1 MASYVELGKL
11 GGKLWNAGKSFIKS
25 GGKALKTV
33 VDKTATYGGK
43 LEGKLS
49 KAAAEAKSAR
59 EAQALEKFNATYG
72 KHTFTPKGGTIIY
85 NKANSVFYS
94 TKGGTVTQR
103 FVKDGSTIKDL
114 KYGRN
119 YTEKD
124 FEAWYRNIQTGWKNS
139 RTQAETIAAEKKALE
154 KFNATYGKY
163 TYTPKGG
170 TVTQRFGKDGN
181 VIKDLKNGRTY
192 TEQGFEAWY
201 KGLQAGWKNSRT
213 QAAEAVIK
221 AAEAAGHTAKE
232 GAASGKSFLEK
243 ARIAGKYGEQG
254 TVKGWAAVK
263 EVGRTSRS
271 VLKFGAEHP
280 FVSVIAAHAV
290 AKRAFGYDGGII
302 RFALSPLNYD
312 KDEGAI
318 SAIKKE
324 MFGVEY
330 DEAGNEK
337 DVAVIKSILDQ
348 AFGNGTYDNIAGGLG
363 QAGNE
368 LGNFYQGAK
377 DLALRGGEEVA
388 GAYNG
393 VKERMANGYGNG
405 FVLDDNGN
413 PIGDPSAEQMPV
425 PGGSN
430 ISNTLSNMLGNVTNG
445 NISKLDLASL
455 LVSSYLMFGKFGWMG
470 KATSL
475 LLGSS
480 TLHKINDRRV
490 PVQELGRQQE
500 AAQRSSVQAQQQAE
514 EEVEREYV
522 HRYR

>member
-1 MASYVELGKL
+1 MAGIVQAGKL
-11 GGKLWNAGKSFIKS
+11 AGKLWEAGKSFFKA
-25 GGKALKTV
+25 GGKAVTAV
-33 VDKTATYGGK
+33 VDKAAATGDKLDTKLGK
-43 LEGKLS
+43 
-49 KAAAEAKSAR
+49 AVAEAKTAK
-59 EAQALEKFNATYG
+59 EAKSLERFNTVYG

-170 TVTQRFGKDGN
+170 TVTQRFVKEGN

-243 ARIAGKYGEQG
+243 ARIAGKLGEKG

-263 EVGRTSRS
+263 DVGRTSRS

-280 FVSVIAAHAV
+280 IISLIAGSALLKHTT
-290 AKRAFGYDGGII
+290 GYEG
-302 RFALSPLNYD
+302 
-312 KDEGAI
+312 GAI
-318 SAIKKE
+318 GLLTNMLGSDEEAGLVHALKDNI
-324 MFGVEY
+324 FGVQR
-330 DEAGNEK
+330 DAQGNKK
-337 DVAVIKSILDQ
+337 DVAVVQSILDETL
-348 AFGNGTYDNIAGGLG
+348 GNGTYDKIAGGLDK
-363 QAGNE
+363 AGNE
-368 LGNFYQGAK
+368 VGNIYNNAK
-377 DLALRGGEEVA
+377 DLASRGGEELS
-388 GAYNG
+388 GAYNNL
-393 VKERMANGYGNG
+393 KERMSSGYGNG
-405 FVLDDNGN
+405 FLYDDNGN
-413 PIGDPSAEQMPV
+413 PIGDPEASQMPQIGNGNAS
-425 PGGSN
+425 GGYNS
-430 ISNTLSNMLGNVTNG
+430 MLNYVANGNV
-445 NISKLDLASL
+445 SKMDLASL
-455 LVSSYLMFGKFGWMG
+455 LASSYLMFGKFGWMG
-470 KATSL
+470 KAASL

-480 TLHKINDRRV
+480 TLHKINDRRI
-490 PVQELGRQQE
+490 PAQEQGGKQ
-500 AAQRSSVQAQQQAE
+500 AAQATAQVLQPAE
-514 EEVEREYV
+514 PEPEREYV

>member
-103 FVKDGSTIKDL
+103 FVKDGST
-114 KYGRN
+114 
-119 YTEKD
+119 
-124 FEAWYRNIQTGWKNS
+124 
-139 RTQAETIAAEKKALE
+139 
-154 KFNATYGKY
+154 
-163 TYTPKGG
+163 
-170 TVTQRFGKDGN
+170 
-181 VIKDLKNGRTY
+181 IKDLKNGRTY

>member
-72 KHTFTPKGGTIIY
+72 K
-85 NKANSVFYS
+85 
-94 TKGGTVTQR
+94 
-103 FVKDGSTIKDL
+103 
-114 KYGRN
+114 
-119 YTEKD
+119 
-124 FEAWYRNIQTGWKNS
+124 
-139 RTQAETIAAEKKALE
+139 
-154 KFNATYGKY
+154 Y

-170 TVTQRFGKDGN
+170 TVTQRFVKDGN

-337 DVAVIKSILDQ
+337 VLLSLNLSWTKLSAMVRMTIL
-348 AFGNGTYDNIAGGLG
+348 
-363 QAGNE
+363 
-368 LGNFYQGAK
+368 QG
-377 DLALRGGEEVA
+377 D
-388 GAYNG
+388 
-393 VKERMANGYGNG
+393 
-405 FVLDDNGN
+405 
-413 PIGDPSAEQMPV
+413 
-425 PGGSN
+425 
-430 ISNTLSNMLGNVTNG
+430 
-445 NISKLDLASL
+445 
-455 LVSSYLMFGKFGWMG
+455 
-470 KATSL
+470 
-475 LLGSS
+475 
-480 TLHKINDRRV
+480 
-490 PVQELGRQQE
+490 
-500 AAQRSSVQAQQQAE
+500 
-514 EEVEREYV
+514 
-522 HRYR
+522 